1 MLRAE
6 WARGKYSWFPV
17 LFLPTIILWSK
28 VWNYKKF
35 TILYFISADD
45 HSMIEGLK
53 LQTQYTKMIFHF
65 CRRSF
70 YDRRFEITNPIYKIT
85 FHFCRRSFYDRRFEI
100 TNWNY
105 EHNISFLPT
114 IIFMIEGLKF
124 EFEKCTLCPKHII
137 WRGQI
142 VPQTYNANVIFC
154 QRSIR
159 LTVWKS
165 LEHKSSRDRIVFFG
179 NQLSI

>member
-1 MLRAE
+1 MLVE
-6 WARGKYSWFPV
+6 SWFYFCQQSFHDRRFEITKN
-17 LFLPTIILWSK
+17 LQYYISFLPTIILWSK
-28 VWNYKKF
+28 AWNYKPNIQKW
-35 TILYFISADD
+35 YFISADD

-53 LQTQYTKMIFHF
+53 LQTPYTTMI
-65 CRRSF
+65 
-70 YDRRFEITNPIYKIT
+70 

>member
-1 MLRAE
+1 MFLIEFVLNARNKYVSLMLRAE
-6 WARGKYSWFPV
+6 WARGKYSWFPI

-28 VWNYKKF
+28 VWNYKLKLR
-35 TILYFISADD
+35 TQYFLSADD
-45 HSMIEGLK
+45 H
-53 LQTQYTKMIFHF
+53 
-65 CRRSF
+65 
-70 YDRRFEITNPIYKIT
+70 
-85 FHFCRRSFYDRRFEI
+85 
-100 TNWNY
+100 
-105 EHNISFLPT
+105 
-114 IIFMIEGLKF
+114 FMIKGLKF

-165 LEHKSSRDRIVFFG
+165 LEHKSSRDRIVLFG

>member
-1 MLRAE
+1 MIEGLKLQKIYNTIFHFCRRSFYDRRLE
-6 WARGKYSWFPV
+6 ITNPIYKNDIS
-17 LFLPTIILWSK
+17 FLPTIILWSK
-28 VWNYKKF
+28 VWNYKP
-35 TILYFISADD
+35 
-45 HSMIEGLK
+45 H
-53 LQTQYTKMIFHF
+53 LQ
-65 CRRSF
+65 
-70 YDRRFEITNPIYKIT
+70 N
-85 FHFCRRSFYDRRFEI
+85 
-100 TNWNY
+100 
-105 EHNISFLPT
+105 NISFLPT
-114 IIFMIEGLKF
+114 IILWSKVWNYKLKLRTQYFLSADDHFMIKGLKF